1 LKGGGVVMADLQK
14 VFLLGAVIYLVCK
27 GIIFFLLYV
36 ATLRVERKGLE
47 YKKRR
52 EQLLRIRRMRNMELY
67 GDQYEAVGDKRKA
80 RKANAIP

>member
-1 LKGGGVVMADLQK
+1 MAELQK
-14 VFLLGAVIYLVCK
+14 VFLLGAVIYLICK
-27 GIIFFLLYV
+27 GIIFFLLYL

-67 GDQYEAVGDKRKA
+67 REQYEVAGDKRRT